1 LFNDLNRKL
10 KVENEQ
16 LQQENTKISAE
27 RDALQ
32 LKCDQ
37 TTNEMNV
44 YLRALELKTE
54 EFQKVAAAM
63 GIDIKASL
71 L

>member
-10 KVENEQ
+10 KIEIEQ
-16 LQQENTKISAE
+16 LQQENSKISSE

-32 LKCDQ
+32 LKCEQ

-44 YLRALELKTE
+44 YLRTLELKTE
-54 EFQKVAAAM
+54 EFQKVAVAM